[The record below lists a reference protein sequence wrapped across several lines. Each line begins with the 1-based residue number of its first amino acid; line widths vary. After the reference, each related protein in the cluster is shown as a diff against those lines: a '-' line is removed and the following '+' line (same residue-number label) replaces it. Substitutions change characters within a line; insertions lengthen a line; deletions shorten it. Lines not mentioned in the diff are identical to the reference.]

1 MYIFYTSH
9 SDVCDFKCSFFLVE
23 FRQLLTRL
31 SKEIEFDGLHT
42 QRAILKTVY
51 ISLLSESDSHV
62 HKEGG
67 KTLESFYEGLC
78 ASLKYQDHSNCV
90 LYFVAIKLLGLD
102 VKDHEKQIL
111 IKQAEMQS
119 HFGVLQCRE
128 MKFIELLTLWSYE
141 SKKDLF
147 EANILPESAKESKED
162 VAELISNLVHTG
174 FLVPTST
181 KLNELL
187 DRVNNEFYCDQI
199 YSVLIHPVWM
209 DTLQGKAARTSSMG
223 DVGEVGSPQ
232 ELNIWSHE
240 AILSVGKS
248 GTGPVKKS
256 CSTGVHSSISCML
269 FTTVWALAA

>member
-67 KTLESFYEGLC
+67 KTLESFYKGLC

-102 VKDHEKQIL
+102 VKDHEKKIL
-111 IKQAEMQS
+111 TKQAEMQS

-162 VAELISNLVHTG
+162 VAELFSNLDHTG
-174 FLVPTST
+174 FFVPTTS

-187 DRVNNEFYCDQI
+187 GRVNNEFYCDQI
-199 YSVLIHPVWM
+199 YNVLVHPVWM
-209 DTLQGKAARTSSMG
+209 DILQVKAARTSSLG
-223 DVGEVGSPQ
+223 DLGEVDSPQ
-232 ELNIWSHE
+232 ELKLWSHE
-240 AILSVGKS
+240 AILPGSKTGTNQVEKSSSAGIHLSV
-248 GTGPVKKS
+248 
-256 CSTGVHSSISCML
+256 SCM
-269 FTTVWALAA
+269 